1 VSPFEAMND
10 PKYERTLC
18 ARVKG
23 LLTLFAH
30 APPMSLLQAEIFNVA
45 EKRLAWTSERQ
56 AVLARNIANLS
67 TPGFQAMDTPNFQQV
82 LTGTLGV
89 QPVRTDPNHL
99 AGTLDSGMSARPV
112 AEITAKTAD
121 KNGVRLEEQLMKVAD
136 TETLHSTVTAIFK
149 KYMAMFNIALGKAS

>member
-1 VSPFEAMND
+1 MNGS
-10 PKYERTLC
+10 KYERTLR
-18 ARVKG
+18 ARVNH
-23 LLTLFAH
+23 LLTLLAH
-30 APPMSLLQAEIFNVA
+30 APPMALLQAEIFDVA

-82 LTGTLGV
+82 LTGTVGV
-89 QPVRTDPNHL
+89 QPVRTNPNHL

-112 AEITAKTAD
+112 AETAARTAD

-149 KYMAMFNIALGKAS
+149 SYMTMFNTALGRAS